1 MKSKLKLFIPVVV
14 ISLLAMNACKSTQ
27 DKANAKSETT
37 SDSSTQTNM
46 VKEYYMQ
53 FATAPQSLDA
63 GKEISFSLTPKIKGS
78 ESEAVPLETMH
89 DYKIHLILV
98 SNDLSFYQHLHPEYN
113 ADGSYTVKTM
123 LKNGGKYVL
132 FADYMPSGSDD
143 KIERFEIVV
152 TGNELEAKLYNKE
165 NLTASADGYTVK
177 LESESGKFAT
187 NETNHIAAIISK
199 NGKEI
204 NANELETL
212 MSSKGHM
219 VIISADT
226 KKYIHVHPEVEDNR
240 LDLHA
245 DFDTPGIYHAFFQ
258 FQTDGKIHLV
268 DFVLNVTKGNNTNAP
283 KKEMHHH

>member
-1 MKSKLKLFIPVVV
+1 MKSKLKLFIPLIVTGML
-14 ISLLAMNACKSTQ
+14 SMYACKSTQ
-27 DKANAKSETT
+27 DKANAKNEPASDT
-37 SDSSTQTNM
+37 SMQTNM
-46 VKEYYMQ
+46 PKEYYMQ

-78 ESEAVPLETMH
+78 EGEAVPLETMH

-123 LKNGGKYVL
+123 VKNGGKYVL
-132 FADYMPSGSDD
+132 FADYMPSGADD
-143 KIERFEIVV
+143 KIERFEITV

-165 NLTASADGYTVK
+165 NLTATADGYTVN
-177 LESESGKFAT
+177 LEVESGKLVT
-187 NETNHIAAIISK
+187 GETNHIAAIISK
-199 NGKEI
+199 NGKGI
-204 NANELETL
+204 NANDLETL

-245 DFDTPGIYHAFFQ
+245 DFETPGIYRAFFQ
-258 FQTDGKIHLV
+258 FQTGGKIHLV
-268 DFVLNVTKGNNTNAP
+268 DFVLQVAQGDNNKTIEH
-283 KKEMHHH
+283 KEHHH